1 MPLTNP
7 IITLLFPH
15 RDFPDRDYRRRGPR
29 FIQQRNLRCSPRKRW
44 RRPRPVKGKNP
55 EDEGSIHRGDLTLK
69 VLITD
74 FNYPDVE
81 LERGILDGAG
91 LELVEAQCRTED
103 DVIEAGRGVS
113 ALLTQY
119 SRITARIFDALP
131 ELRLVGRYGVGYD
144 IVDVE
149 AARERG
155 VWVAN
160 VPDYGTEEVAVHA
173 LSMVLS
179 LLRHLPLYDRDV
191 KAGRW
196 HAASTGPLYR
206 LKNLTLGV
214 VGVGR
219 IGGTL
224 ARRASPWFGRTLG
237 CDPYLEEGA
246 WPEGVEPA
254 SLEKV
259 FSKSRV
265 VSLHAPLTD
274 ETRGFIDWKLLE
286 QMQDGSYLVNTA
298 RGGLV
303 VMDDLLRALDQGPV
317 AGAGLDVLPQEPP
330 TPDHPLL
337 SNPNVILSPH
347 AAFYSLE
354 AEKEVRTKATQ
365 NVVAWAREGRPLYPV
380 VEGGQG

>member
-1 MPLTNP
+1 M
-7 IITLLFPH
+7 
-15 RDFPDRDYRRRGPR
+15 R
-29 FIQQRNLRCSPRKRW
+29 
-44 RRPRPVKGKNP
+44 
-55 EDEGSIHRGDLTLK
+55 

-81 LERGILDGAG
+81 LERRTVEDAG
-91 LELVEAQCRTED
+91 LDLVTAQCRSEE
-103 DVIEAGRGVS
+103 DVIEAGQGVS

-119 SRITARIFDALP
+119 ARITARVMAELP
-131 ELRLVGRYGVGYD
+131 ELRMVGRYGVGYD

-173 LSMVLS
+173 LSMALA

-196 HAASTGPLYR
+196 HSASTGQLYR
-206 LKNLTLGV
+206 LKNSTLGV
-214 VGVGR
+214 VGLGR
-219 IGGTL
+219 IGGTF

-237 CDPYLEEGA
+237 CDPYLEGDA
-246 WPEGVEPA
+246 WPEGVERA
-254 SLEKV
+254 SLEEV
-259 FSKSRV
+259 FSESLL
-265 VSLHAPLTD
+265 VSLHPPLTD
-274 ETRGFIDWKLLE
+274 ETRGFIDRNLLE
-286 QMQDGSYLVNTA
+286 RMPDGSYLVNTA

-303 VMDDLLRALDQGPV
+303 VMDDLLWALEEGPL

-330 TPDHPLL
+330 PQDHPLL
-337 SNPNVILSPH
+337 SNPNVILTPH
-347 AAFYSLE
+347 AAFYSVE
-354 AEKEVRTKATQ
+354 AEQEVRRKAAQ

-380 VEGGQG
+380 VEGRSG

>member
-1 MPLTNP
+1 
-7 IITLLFPH
+7 
-15 RDFPDRDYRRRGPR
+15 
-29 FIQQRNLRCSPRKRW
+29 LR
-44 RRPRPVKGKNP
+44 
-55 EDEGSIHRGDLTLK
+55 

-81 LERGILDGAG
+81 LERRTVEDAG
-91 LELVEAQCRTED
+91 LELVTAQCRSEE

-119 SRITARIFDALP
+119 APITARVMAELP
-131 ELRLVGRYGVGYD
+131 ELRMVGRYGVGYD

-173 LSMVLS
+173 LSMALS

-196 HAASTGPLYR
+196 HSASTGQLYR
-206 LKNLTLGV
+206 LKNSTLGV
-214 VGVGR
+214 VGLGR
-219 IGGTL
+219 IGGTF

-237 CDPYLEEGA
+237 CDPYLEDDA
-246 WPEGVEPA
+246 WPEGVERA
-254 SLEKV
+254 SLEEV
-259 FSKSRV
+259 FSESLL
-265 VSLHAPLTD
+265 VSLHPPLTD
-274 ETRGFIDWKLLE
+274 ETKGFIDRDLLE
-286 QMQDGSYLVNTA
+286 RMPDGSYLVNTA

-303 VMDDLLRALDQGPV
+303 VMDDLLWALEEGPL

-330 TPDHPLL
+330 PQDHPLL
-337 SNPNVILSPH
+337 SNPNVILTPH
-347 AAFYSLE
+347 SAFYSVA
-354 AEKEVRTKATQ
+354 AEEEVRRKAAQ

-380 VEGGQG
+380 VEGRQG

>member
-1 MPLTNP
+1 
-7 IITLLFPH
+7 
-15 RDFPDRDYRRRGPR
+15 
-29 FIQQRNLRCSPRKRW
+29 LR
-44 RRPRPVKGKNP
+44 
-55 EDEGSIHRGDLTLK
+55 

-81 LERGILDGAG
+81 LERGILEGAG

-119 SRITARIFDALP
+119 APITARVLAELP
-131 ELRLVGRYGVGYD
+131 ELCMVGRYGVGYD

-149 AARERG
+149 AACERR

-173 LSMVLS
+173 LSMALA
-179 LLRHLPLYDRDV
+179 LLRHLTLYDRDV
-191 KAGRW
+191 KGGRW
-196 HAASTGPLYR
+196 HSASAGPLFR

-214 VGVGR
+214 VGLGR
-219 IGGTL
+219 IGGTF

-237 CDPYLEEGA
+237 CDPYLEEDA
-246 WPEGVEPA
+246 WPEGVERA
-254 SLEKV
+254 TLEEV
-259 FSKSRV
+259 FSESLV
-265 VSLHAPLTD
+265 VSLHPPLTE
-274 ETRGFIDWKLLE
+274 ETRGFIDRGLLGRMPE
-286 QMQDGSYLVNTA
+286 GGYLVNTA

-303 VMDDLLRALDQGPV
+303 VMDDLLWALEDGPL
-317 AGAGLDVLPQEPP
+317 AGAALDVLPQEPP

-337 SNPNVILSPH
+337 SNPNVILTPH

-354 AEKEVRTKATQ
+354 AEEEVRRKAAQ
-365 NVVAWAREGRPLYPV
+365 NVVSWAKEGRPLYPV
-380 VEGGQG
+380 VEGRQG

>member
-1 MPLTNP
+1 M
-7 IITLLFPH
+7 
-15 RDFPDRDYRRRGPR
+15 R
-29 FIQQRNLRCSPRKRW
+29 
-44 RRPRPVKGKNP
+44 
-55 EDEGSIHRGDLTLK
+55 

-74 FNYPDVE
+74 FNYQDVE
-81 LERGILDGAG
+81 LERGILEVAG
-91 LELVEAQCRTED
+91 LELIEAQCRTEE
-103 DVIEAGRGVS
+103 DVIEAGQGVS

-119 SRITARIFDALP
+119 AKITARVFDALP

-173 LSMVLS
+173 LSMVLA

-196 HAASTGPLYR
+196 HSASTGPLYR

-237 CDPYLEEGA
+237 CDPYLAEDA

-254 SLEKV
+254 CLEEV
-259 FSKSRV
+259 FSESRV

-274 ETRGFIDWKLLE
+274 ETRGFIDRGLLGRMPE
-286 QMQDGSYLVNTA
+286 GSYLVNTA

-303 VMDDLLRALDQGPV
+303 VMDDLLRALDEGPL

-337 SNPNVILSPH
+337 SHPNVILTPH
-347 AAFYSLE
+347 AAFYSRE
-354 AEKEVRTKATQ
+354 AEKEVRSKAAQ

-380 VEGGQG
+380 VEGG

>member
-1 MPLTNP
+1 
-7 IITLLFPH
+7 
-15 RDFPDRDYRRRGPR
+15 
-29 FIQQRNLRCSPRKRW
+29 
-44 RRPRPVKGKNP
+44 
-55 EDEGSIHRGDLTLK
+55 LK

-81 LERGILDGAG
+81 LERRVLEDAG
-91 LELVEAQCRTED
+91 LDLVTAQCRSEE
-103 DVIEAGRGVS
+103 DVIEAAREVS

-119 SRITARIFDALP
+119 AKITARVMAELP
-131 ELRLVGRYGVGYD
+131 ELRMVGRYGVGYD

-173 LSMVLS
+173 LSLALS

-196 HAASTGPLYR
+196 HSTSTGPLYR
-206 LKNLTLGV
+206 LKNSTLGV
-214 VGVGR
+214 VGLGR
-219 IGGTL
+219 IGGTF

-237 CDPYLEEGA
+237 CDPYLEEDA
-246 WPEGVEPA
+246 WPESVERA
-254 SLEKV
+254 SLEEV
-259 FSKSRV
+259 FSESLL
-265 VSLHAPLTD
+265 VSLHPPLTD
-274 ETRGFIDWKLLE
+274 ETRGFIDRNLLE
-286 QMQDGSYLVNTA
+286 QMPDGSYLVNTA

-303 VMDDLLRALDQGPV
+303 VMDDVLWALEEGPL

-330 TPDHPLL
+330 PQDHPLL
-337 SNPNVILSPH
+337 SNPNVILTPH
-347 AAFYSLE
+347 AAFYSVE
-354 AEKEVRTKATQ
+354 AEQEVRRKAAQ

-380 VEGGQG
+380 VEGRQD

>member
-1 MPLTNP
+1 M
-7 IITLLFPH
+7 
-15 RDFPDRDYRRRGPR
+15 
-29 FIQQRNLRCSPRKRW
+29 
-44 RRPRPVKGKNP
+44 
-55 EDEGSIHRGDLTLK
+55 K

-74 FNYPDVE
+74 FNYPDVD
-81 LERGILDGAG
+81 LERRTVEDAG
-91 LELVEAQCRTED
+91 LELVTAQCRSEE

-119 SRITARIFDALP
+119 ARITARVMAELP

-173 LSMVLS
+173 LSLALS

-196 HAASTGPLYR
+196 HSASTGPLYR
-206 LKNLTLGV
+206 LKNSTLGV
-214 VGVGR
+214 VGLGR
-219 IGGTL
+219 IGGTF

-237 CDPYLEEGA
+237 CDSYLDENA
-246 WPEGVEPA
+246 WPECVERA

-259 FSKSRV
+259 FSGSLL
-265 VSLHAPLTD
+265 VSLHPPLTD
-274 ETRGFIDWKLLE
+274 ETRGFIDRDLLE
-286 QMQDGSYLVNTA
+286 RMPEGSYLVNTA

-303 VMDDLLRALDQGPV
+303 VMDDLLWALEEGPL
-317 AGAGLDVLPQEPP
+317 AGVGVDVLPQEPP
-330 TPDHPLL
+330 PQDHPLL
-337 SNPNVILSPH
+337 SNPNVILTPH
-347 AAFYSLE
+347 AAFYSVE
-354 AEKEVRTKATQ
+354 AEEEVRRKAAQ

-380 VEGGQG
+380 VEGKQG

>member
-1 MPLTNP
+1 M
-7 IITLLFPH
+7 
-15 RDFPDRDYRRRGPR
+15 R
-29 FIQQRNLRCSPRKRW
+29 
-44 RRPRPVKGKNP
+44 
-55 EDEGSIHRGDLTLK
+55 

-81 LERGILDGAG
+81 LERRILEGAG
-91 LELVEAQCRTED
+91 LELVTAQCRTEE

-113 ALLTQY
+113 AMLTQY
-119 SRITARIFDALP
+119 AKITPRVMAELP
-131 ELRLVGRYGVGYD
+131 ELRMVGRYGVGYD

-173 LSMVLS
+173 LSLALS

-191 KAGRW
+191 RAGRW
-196 HAASTGPLYR
+196 HSASTGPLYR
-206 LKNLTLGV
+206 LRNSTLGV
-214 VGVGR
+214 VGLGR
-219 IGGTL
+219 IGGTF

-237 CDPYLEEGA
+237 CDPYLEEDA
-246 WPEGVEPA
+246 WPEGVERA
-254 SLEKV
+254 SLEEI
-259 FSKSRV
+259 FSESLV
-265 VSLHAPLTD
+265 VSLHPPLTD
-274 ETRGFIDWKLLE
+274 ETRGFIDRYLLE
-286 QMQDGSYLVNTA
+286 RMPDGSYLVNTA

-303 VMDDLLRALDQGPV
+303 VMDDLLWALEEGPL

-330 TPDHPLL
+330 PQDHPLL
-337 SNPNVILSPH
+337 SNPNVILTPH

-354 AEKEVRTKATQ
+354 AEEEVRRKAAQ

-380 VEGGQG
+380 VEGRQG